1 MKKLKFFTTEGCHLC
16 EQAEELLSALQPE
29 HMFNLD
35 VIDIAVQQE
44 LVEKY
49 GLIIPVLLNTENKEE
64 LYWPFDADDIVSLLD
79 I

>member
-35 VIDIAVQQE
+35 VIDIAVEQE

-49 GLIIPVLLNTENKEE
+49 GLIIPVLLNTEN
-64 LYWPFDADDIVSLLD
+64 
-79 I
+79 

>member
-16 EQAEELLSALQPE
+16 EQAEELLSVLQQE

-35 VIDIAVQQE
+35 VIDIAVEQE

-49 GLIIPVLLNTENKEE
+49 GLSIPVLLSTENKEE
-64 LYWPFDADDIVSLLD
+64 LYWPFNADDIVSLLD

>member
-35 VIDIAVQQE
+35 VIDIAVEQE

-64 LYWPFDADDIVSLLD
+64 LHWPFDADDIVSVLD